1 MLKTIWSDFE
11 NERFFVFF
19 GIFSGK
25 FKKIYTFWLNLS
37 NPRKQIYNEGRKVKG
52 SKGRHIAKF
61 NQEISR
67 VSSKLLS
74 GE

>member
-19 GIFSGK
+19 GIFLGK
-25 FKKIYTFWLNLS
+25 FTKTCTFWINLTNS
-37 NPRKQIYNEGRKVKG
+37 RKQIYNEGKKVKG
-52 SKGRHIAKF
+52 IKGRQIARF
-61 NQEISR
+61 IQEISR
-67 VSSKLLS
+67 VSIELLT

>member
-19 GIFSGK
+19 SIFSGK
-25 FKKIYTFWLNLS
+25 FTKICTSWLNLPNS
-37 NPRKQIYNEGRKVKG
+37 GKQINNEGQKVKG
-52 SKGRHIAKF
+52 IKGRQIAKF
-61 NQEISR
+61 IQEISR
-67 VSSKLLS
+67 VSSELLS

>member
-19 GIFSGK
+19 GFFSGK
-25 FKKIYTFWLNLS
+25 FTKICTFLAKYAQFSKKIN
-37 NPRKQIYNEGRKVKG
+37 NEGRKVKG
-52 SKGRHIAKF
+52 RQIAKF
-61 NQEISR
+61 IQEISR
-67 VSSKLLS
+67 VSSELLS